1 MSRDL
6 PMRSSLRPRV
16 DVRAAARRLACLRA
30 PGQTGRMS
38 AAAAVAL
45 AVLLLATPA
54 AAVTSSLQRAIDA
67 VAAVTSGA
75 ERIGTAV
82 VIAEDRLLTAAHVID
97 AAAGTPANL
106 IIADTMVS
114 FEVIA
119 IDRRRDLA
127 LLAAEL
133 PDGVSAIVWGDGDAL
148 ARGQDVIALGFP
160 IGLTS
165 VSLTKGVV
173 SSPLQPYQ
181 GATFVQTD
189 AAINPGNSG
198 GPLVDEQGRMV
209 GISVAKIAQVDV
221 DAVGFA
227 VPVADAL
234 EFLSRAAP
242 DIELLVD
249 ASTGEVPGEAEP
261 LVPAEGA
268 EQVGPASA
276 PATLGVI
283 AAAVLAMAAVSF
295 LVIRRARLNGARG
308 AGEESQGS
316 DRRRVVRAVFRV
328 TSPGRDEELDLRL
341 PSVAGSARNADIP
354 LRADGGPAYQV
365 RFSAAPGGVSA
376 LDLTDERGMYCGD
389 ACVKTAVLAPGD
401 SVRVGGTTIV
411 YVRSYEA

>member
-1 MSRDL
+1 MAPSVR
-6 PMRSSLRPRV
+6 RQAAYRRIRTAAGNGVPRV
-16 DVRAAARRLACLRA
+16 SRHL
-30 PGQTGRMS
+30 
-38 AAAAVAL
+38 AAAAATAL
-45 AVLLLATPA
+45 ATLLFAAPA
-54 AAVTSSLQRAIDA
+54 LGVVSSLDRAIDA
-67 VAAVTSGA
+67 VAAVTSRA

-82 VIAEDRLLTAAHVID
+82 VIAEDRVLTAAHVVD

-106 IIADTMVS
+106 IIADTMVP
-114 FEVIA
+114 FEVLA
-119 IDRRRDLA
+119 IDRQRDLA
-127 LLAAEL
+127 LLAADL
-133 PDGVSAIVWGDGDAL
+133 PEGVSPIVWGDGASL
-148 ARGQDVIALGFP
+148 RRGQDVIALGFP

-173 SSPLQPYQ
+173 SSPMQRYQ

-242 DIELLVD
+242 EIEVLVD
-249 ASTGEVPGEAEP
+249 MSSGEVPAEAEP
-261 LVPAEGA
+261 LAPAEGA
-268 EQVGPASA
+268 EQVRSGSA
-276 PATLGVI
+276 PVI
-283 AAAVLAMAAVSF
+283 AGLIAATVLAVAGVSF
-295 LVIRRARLNGARG
+295 AAIRRARLGAARG
-308 AGEESQGS
+308 AVEEPRNG
-316 DRRRVVRAVFRV
+316 DTRRITRSVFRV

-354 LRADGGPAYQV
+354 LGAEGGPAYHV

-389 ACVKTAVLAPGD
+389 ECVKTVMLRPGE
-401 SVRVGGTTIV
+401 SVRVGSATIV
-411 YVRSYEA
+411 FVRSYEA